1 MVIEEEILIY
11 APLEKV
17 WKTFTDLTCWVNWNS
32 VLKDVSTDRDS
43 IEKGETFSCALRP
56 FIFPVH
62 FDTFVEDVA
71 LHERVVWSGSKY
83 GIFAR
88 HEFIFERL
96 EGSVRVFS
104 KETFKGMTME
114 NMKLIFPAW
123 RIREL
128 TKSMLTDL
136 KEASETAK

>member
-1 MVIEEEILIY
+1 MLIEEEILIN
-11 APLEKV
+11 APLEKA
-17 WKTFTDLTCWVNWNS
+17 WKTFTDLTCWVDWNS
-32 VLKDVSTDRDS
+32 VLKDVSTEHDS
-43 IEKGETFSCALRP
+43 IEKGETFSWSLRP

-62 FDTFVEDVA
+62 FETFIEEVV

-88 HEFIFERL
+88 HEFSFEKF
-96 EGSVRVFS
+96 EDSVRVLS
-104 KETFKGMTME
+104 REAFKGITVE

-128 TKSMLTDL
+128 KKPLLSDL
-136 KEASETAK
+136 KEASETTK

>member
-1 MVIEEEILIY
+1 MVIEEETLIN

-32 VLKDVSTDRDS
+32 VLRDVSTDHGS
-43 IEKGETFSCALRP
+43 IEKGETFSCSLRP

-62 FDTFVEDVA
+62 FESFIEEVA

-88 HEFIFERL
+88 HEFVFEKL
-96 EGSVRVFS
+96 EDRIRVFS
-104 KETFKGMTME
+104 RESFKGMTME
-114 NMKLIFPAW
+114 NMKFVFPAW

-128 TKSMLTDL
+128 TKSMLNDL
-136 KEASETAK
+136 KEASERTK

>member
-1 MVIEEEILIY
+1 MVIEEELLIN

-32 VLKDVSTDRDS
+32 VLKDVSTDHDS
-43 IEKGETFSCALRP
+43 IQKGETFSCSLRP

-62 FDTFVEDVA
+62 FETFIEEAA
-71 LHERVVWSGSKY
+71 LYERVVWSGSKF

-88 HEFIFERL
+88 HEFIFEKI
-96 EGSVRVFS
+96 EDSVRVTS
-104 KETFKGMTME
+104 RETFKGITME

-128 TKSMLTDL
+128 TKSLLTDL
-136 KEASETAK
+136 KEASENVK